1 MVVVK
6 RLVALNQP
14 APPLERRRVVVR
26 RKQLNRLENCAHRVD
41 SSLAMKSILV
51 SIVAAVVLVGCGPQP
66 PDSSIHNAALSG
78 HIEAV
83 KQHIAAG
90 TDVNAKDGWGMSP
103 LHWAVERGRKETA
116 ELLIAKGADVNAK
129 NDFGQTPLDRAN
141 WRNHAETADLLRKH
155 GGKHG
160 TIQGAVDGG
169 DVEAVKEF
177 LAAGADA
184 NAEDFNGNSLLF
196 YASTTKVAELLI
208 SKGASINATNNGFTP
223 LHWAADRGHE
233 EVAALLIEKGLNVN
247 AKDENRGRTPLH
259 FSAHEGH
266 IEVTDLL
273 IRKEANLNAKTNDGF
288 TPLDSTKQNDGDR
301 TKFQLNRELLAQNR
315 IVIADLLRKHGG
327 KTEKELKAAGN

>member
-1 MVVVK
+1 
-6 RLVALNQP
+6 
-14 APPLERRRVVVR
+14 
-26 RKQLNRLENCAHRVD
+26 
-41 SSLAMKSILV
+41 
-51 SIVAAVVLVGCGPQP
+51 
-66 PDSSIHNAALSG
+66 
-78 HIEAV
+78 
-83 KQHIAAG
+83 
-90 TDVNAKDGWGMSP
+90 MSP

-129 NDFGQTPLDRAN
+129 NDVGQTPLDRAN

-177 LAAGADA
+177 LVAGADA

-288 TPLDSTKQNDGDR
+288 TPLDSTKQNDDDR